1 MIISIKEK
9 FFNRKNNI
17 LSFVNFKYRGEVM
30 FDILKGKKAYVV
42 LSALLCLVTVFGV
55 YQYNKARRLEYS
67 RELEYNRVFSEL
79 TEYVDDLEI
88 SLLKGQIAHT
98 PAQISKL
105 SSELYRQASAAKAN
119 LALLPLENIQLEKT
133 SEFLSQVG
141 EYSNSISRKALRG
154 EVISEKEHDVIKR
167 LTEYASH
174 LKEALDRMLVGIND
188 GDITFSENT
197 GKLRRVMR
205 KTGNV
210 SAQMQN
216 LEEEFHDYPSL
227 IYDGPFS
234 QHLNLKEAV
243 FVKGK
248 TKITQTQ
255 AKKRAQK
262 FIGEKKCSVNKIEGT
277 LPSYS
282 VEAENVTVEYTKE
295 GGVLLLYMKDRL
307 VDEEKI
313 SFKKAKEYAKK
324 FLDEN
329 GFSDMRESYYE
340 KMDGSVV
347 INYAYYQD
355 EYMVFPDLVKVKVA
369 LDNGEIIGFE
379 SRGYIMNHQYRDIP
393 SPVITEEEALEKVNK
408 SLKIKNVTRAVI
420 PLESGE
426 EAFCYQIK
434 GIVGEKHFLVYVNTQ
449 TGMVED
455 MQILLESEN
464 GTLAV

>member
-1 MIISIKEK
+1 
-9 FFNRKNNI
+9 
-17 LSFVNFKYRGEVM
+17 M